1 MIHIHSLR
9 DGLPLFKALGSE
21 TRIAILELL
30 IEKGPMR
37 MTKIAQE
44 LQITGGALTTHVRML
59 NEAGIL
65 LIQTKGGRHGIQK
78 VCSVNNER
86 ILIEAPMRTQG
97 QQVYEAD
104 IDIGQFLDCEASAP
118 CGIATTDR
126 QLRPHGDPS
135 SFSDPERLRA
145 GVLWLSKGFVEYAVP
160 SFVKAGQKLTKLE
173 LALEVAAG
181 APKDTG
187 DETTDLHLMLNE
199 RELGTITL
207 KPSRDNM
214 VGKANPAWWSSDYR
228 QRGGTH
234 LVTVDATGTY
244 VDGERLS
251 NTTLDDLDISGK
263 RSMPLRIAT
272 VPGKPG
278 FTLFGRG
285 FGGQAYGI
293 RVRSHYKTNKKT
305 EKSSEEK

>member
-30 IEKGPMR
+30 IEQGPMR

-86 ILIEAPMRTQG
+86 ILIEAPMRAQG
-97 QQVYEAD
+97 QQIYDAD
-104 IDIGQFLDCEASAP
+104 IDIGQFIDCEATAP

-126 QLRPHGDPS
+126 LLRPHEDPS

-173 LALEVAAG
+173 IALEVAPG
-181 APKDTG
+181 APKGEEAD
-187 DETTDLHLMLNE
+187 TTDLAISLNG
-199 RELGTITL
+199 RDLGELTL
-207 KPSRDNM
+207 KPGRDNM
-214 VGKANPAWWSSDYR
+214 VGKANPAWWNSEYR
-228 QRGGTH
+228 QRGVNR
-234 LVTVDATGTY
+234 LISVDSTGTY
-244 VDGERLS
+244 VDGEQLS
-251 NTTLDDLDISGK
+251 NTTLEDLQIKGK

-272 VPGKPG
+272 VAGKPG
-278 FTLFGRG
+278 FTLFGRC

-293 RVRSHYKTNKKT
+293 RVRSHYKSAKKNEKPT
-305 EKSSEEK
+305 E